1 MRDLDDIVQDLLG
14 RTAVALTG
22 AGIST
27 ESGIP
32 DYRGPETARR
42 ARRPMRFADFVRG
55 SDARARYWSRS
66 MAGWPRV
73 EAALPNAGHRA
84 LARLERHGLLRATI
98 TQNVD
103 RLHHKAGHQRVI
115 ELHGSLHEVAC
126 LRCGHREHRGGLQQ
140 RLQRVNPGVHSG
152 ELNPDGDAEVAAGVA
167 ERFRVLGCLRCGG
180 ALKPDVVFFG
190 ENVPRTRV
198 IAAYDQVERAGAMLV
213 IGTSLTVFSGYRFVK
228 RAAER
233 GIPIVIVNLGPTRGD
248 ALATARLH
256 VPAGEALS
264 ALADRWIASH
274 RPHETQAIA
283 P

>member
-1 MRDLDDIVQDLLG
+1 MADLDDIIQILVG

-42 ARRPMRFADFVRG
+42 ARRPMRFADFVHG

-84 LARLERHGLLRATI
+84 LARLERHGLVRAAI

-115 ELHGSLHEVAC
+115 ELHGSLHQVGC

-140 RLQRVNPGVHSG
+140 RLQRVNPGVHRG
-152 ELNPDGDAEVAAGVA
+152 ELNPDGDAEVAASVA
-167 ERFRVLGCLRCGG
+167 DRFRVLGCLQCGG
-180 ALKPDVVFFG
+180 DLKPDVVFFG
-190 ENVPRTRV
+190 ESVPRSRV
-198 IAAYDQVERAGAMLV
+198 DAAYDQVERAGALLV
-213 IGTSLTVFSGYRFVK
+213 VGTSLTVFSGYRFVK

-233 GIPIVIVNLGPTRGD
+233 GLPIVIVNLGPTRAD

-256 VPAGEALS
+256 APAGEALT
-264 ALADRWIASH
+264 ALADRWIA
-274 RPHETQAIA
+274 TQPDHNAQTSA